1 MTRYSI
7 QQRDQ
12 IFIKCYGFL
21 SFGKN
26 MGRIIVT
33 NIREST
39 VRKNSQSAK
48 QRQKLL
54 DLAKQFATD
63 ALKTTSKRTI
73 KKTAETTGD

>member
-1 MTRYSI
+1 MTHYSI

-26 MGRIIVT
+26 LGRIIVT

-48 QRQKLL
+48 
-54 DLAKQFATD
+54 
-63 ALKTTSKRTI
+63 
-73 KKTAETTGD
+73 